1 MYAVA
6 HQREEGAHV
15 NLFLHTCTGQE
26 QSGNQTSK
34 NYMSLLF
41 SYSYP
46 EAYIGANLVLE
57 TSAGFNKP
65 NTDVFL
71 HTNQE
76 VYMF

>member
-1 MYAVA
+1 MLIYS
-6 HQREEGAHV
+6 
-15 NLFLHTCTGQE
+15 CTPVQGWK
-26 QSGNQTSK
+26 SGNQTGK
-34 NYMSLLF
+34 NYPSLLF

-46 EAYIGANLVLE
+46 EAYIGTNLVLE

-76 VYMF
+76 VYMFKSGLI

>member
-1 MYAVA
+1 MLIYS
-6 HQREEGAHV
+6 
-15 NLFLHTCTGQE
+15 CTPVQGWK
-26 QSGNQTSK
+26 SGNQTGK
-34 NYMSLLF
+34 NYTALLF

-46 EAYIGANLVLE
+46 EAHIGTNLVLE

-76 VYMF
+76 VYMFKSGLI